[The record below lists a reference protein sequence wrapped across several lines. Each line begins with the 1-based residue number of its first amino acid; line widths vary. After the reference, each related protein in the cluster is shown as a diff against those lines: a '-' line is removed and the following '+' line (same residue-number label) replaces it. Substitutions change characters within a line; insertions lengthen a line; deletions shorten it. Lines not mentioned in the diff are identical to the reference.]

1 MPSRAELELRAA
13 AVNVDATA
21 AGYSNDSK
29 LEQKVIYEE
38 RVMTAKTGTGSTKLP
53 APVKVAQVSGGA
65 NV

>member
-13 AVNVDATA
+13 AVNVDQAL
-21 AGYSNDSK
+21 YPNDSK

-38 RVMTAKTGTGSTKLP
+38 KVMTAKTGTGSTKLP
-53 APVKVAQVSGGA
+53 AAAKVAQVAGGA